1 MILRFNM
8 IGRAHLCPRKVSS
21 LENKVYTEED
31 IGTEVRSVIEG
42 VEMYDEVIAVWLPN
56 GKRIIGPC
64 LKCAHIFARFSMI
77 PAMMEVNER
86 MESHMNKMEDLE

>member
-1 MILRFNM
+1 MPEWKRQLLAKQQPKPKERI
-8 IGRAHLCPRKVSS
+8 
-21 LENKVYTEED
+21 YTKKD

-42 VEMYDEVIAVWLPN
+42 VEMFDEIIAVWLPN
-56 GKRIIGPC
+56 GQQIIGPT

-86 MESHMNKMEDLE
+86 MASHRNNMEDYE